1 MSSKNKG
8 QQDPPE
14 LSPVTG
20 SCGFGAAVLPWKPDC
35 SLRSHHSCCVKEVQ
49 VARMKTGVQ
58 QSGQAPCVVGRIT
71 LQAPLPGRGRGKDL
85 SLFSLG
91 SLLGRGSVNCH

>member
-20 SCGFGAAVLPWKPDC
+20 SCGAGAAVLPWKPDC

-58 QSGQAPCVVGRIT
+58 QSGSTMCGGEDHSASPAPRT
-71 LQAPLPGRGRGKDL
+71 RARKR
-85 SLFSLG
+85 
-91 SLLGRGSVNCH
+91 SLLV